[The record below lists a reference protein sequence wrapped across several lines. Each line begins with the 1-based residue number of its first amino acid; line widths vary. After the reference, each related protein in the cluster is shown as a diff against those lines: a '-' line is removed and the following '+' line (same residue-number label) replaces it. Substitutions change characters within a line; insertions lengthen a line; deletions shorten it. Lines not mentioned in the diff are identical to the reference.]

1 MKKVIS
7 VVLAL
12 IMLMS
17 VCSAG
22 VSAVGDIGV
31 DNGSIKVHTS
41 RSQIPVI
48 RILGDGEP
56 LYDKDQNKLFHI
68 RSFYIPQDEDEEDG
82 SVTESLANILF
93 PFLVDGLLTDNWEP
107 YYENLQK
114 EISELVGDARLDENG
129 NPVNGT
135 GISDARK
142 KEMEDDLSKDLKEG
156 KGYYEVND
164 YRFWYDWRLDP
175 LYTADLLHEHIQ
187 KVKAATN
194 CPKVSIM
201 ASCLGTLV
209 TTAYITKYGTADLHG
224 VGFTGSV
231 SGGAEALSE
240 AISGKFNID
249 GAAINRML
257 IDSDYIGE
265 FNVDELITTSIDL
278 LTAAGIIDGA
288 EQAIRETLYAKLV
301 EGVTSALAL
310 STFFTWPTYWAAVT
324 ADDYDDAIKYVFGPE
339 GSEKRTTYAGLIE
352 KIENYNT
359 VVRKNYTQTIK
370 SIGENGVNFGAVAK
384 YGFQILPIC
393 ESNNAV
399 SDQFVSLKRSSFGAT
414 TSTIDTTLSD
424 EYIEARI
431 AEDPDNAA
439 YISPDKKV
447 DVSTCLYPESTWIMK
462 NVSHSEY
469 TVFERRLLYD
479 VITADH
485 QIVCGDEVN
494 GVTYSRFLVYDYETD
509 IMATMTED
517 NCNTEHWEVNKD
529 NENLSPKHNKIFN
542 FVRTVIKFFVLVAQ
556 KLSKLFA

>member
-7 VVLAL
+7 IILVAL
-12 IMLMS
+12 MLMS
-17 VCSAG
+17 VCAAG
-22 VSAVGDIGV
+22 VSAAGDIGT

-48 RILGDGEP
+48 RLLGDGEP

-68 RSFYIPQDEDEEDG
+68 RSFYFPEDEDD
-82 SVTESLANILF
+82 SDSDLMESMANVLL
-93 PFLVDGLLTDNWEP
+93 PFLIDGLLTDNWDP

-114 EISELVGDARLDENG
+114 ELSELIGDARLDENG

-142 KEMEDDLSKDLKEG
+142 KEMEDDLSKDLKIG
-156 KGYYEVND
+156 KGYYEIND

-187 KVKAATN
+187 KVKAVTN

-209 TTAYITKYGTADLHG
+209 TTAYITKYGTDDLHG

-249 GAAINRML
+249 GAAISRML
-257 IDSDYIGE
+257 IDSDYVGE

-278 LTAAGIIDGA
+278 VTAAGIIDGA

-324 ADDYDDAIKYVFGPE
+324 AEDYDNALHYVFGPE
-339 GSEKRTTYAGLIE
+339 GSEKRKTYAGLIE

-370 SIGENGVNFGAVAK
+370 SIGENNVNFGAVAK

-424 EYIEARI
+424 EYIEARV
-431 AEDPDNAA
+431 AA
-439 YISPDKKV
+439 GYGDYISPDKKV

-509 IMATMTED
+509 TMSTMTEE
-517 NCNTEHWEVNKD
+517 NCNTEHWEVNKGK
-529 NENLSPKHNKIFN
+529 EELSPKHNKIYV
-542 FVRTVIKFFVLVAQ
+542 FVTTVIKWLFLVLD
-556 KLSKLFA
+556 KLLKA

>member
-7 VVLAL
+7 IILVAL
-12 IMLMS
+12 MLMS
-17 VCSAG
+17 VCSTG
-22 VSAVGDIGV
+22 VFAAGDIGV

-41 RSQIPVI
+41 RSQIPVV
-48 RILGDGEP
+48 RLLGDGEP

-68 RSFYIPQDEDEEDG
+68 RSFYFPEDEDEEDNELIK
-82 SVTESLANILF
+82 SMANVLF
-93 PFLVDGLLTDNWEP
+93 PFLVDGLLNDNWEP
-107 YYENLQK
+107 YYKNLQK

-142 KEMEDDLSKDLKEG
+142 KEMEDDLSKDLKIG

-175 LYTADLLHEHIQ
+175 LYTADLLHQHIQ
-187 KVKAATN
+187 KVKYVTGS
-194 CPKVSIM
+194 PKVSIM

-249 GAAINRML
+249 GAAISRML
-257 IDSDYIGE
+257 IDSDYVGE

-288 EQAIRETLYAKLV
+288 ETAIRETLYAKLV

-324 ADDYDDAIKYVFGPE
+324 ADDYDAAMQHVFGPE
-339 GSEKRTTYAGLIE
+339 GSEKRTTYAGLIR

-370 SIGENGVNFGAVAK
+370 SIGANGVKFGAVAK

-414 TSTIDTTLSD
+414 TSTIDTVLAD
-424 EYIEARI
+424 EYIAARI
-431 AEDPDNAA
+431 ADGKGD

-447 DVSTCLYPESTWIMK
+447 DASTCIYPESTWFMK

-509 IMATMTED
+509 TMSTMNED
-517 NCNTEHWEVNKD
+517 NCNTEHWVVNKD

-542 FVRTVIKFFVLVAQ
+542 FVRTIIKFFVLVMQ
-556 KLSKLFA
+556 KLSGIFTK